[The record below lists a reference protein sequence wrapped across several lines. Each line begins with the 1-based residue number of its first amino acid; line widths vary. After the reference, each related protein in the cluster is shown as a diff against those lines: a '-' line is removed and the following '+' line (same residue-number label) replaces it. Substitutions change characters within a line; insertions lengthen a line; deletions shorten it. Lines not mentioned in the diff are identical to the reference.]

1 MFPCIS
7 LLADCN
13 VKIFSDATGMPLNIR
28 SYLIIMSSCVSCNL
42 ISKTLKCGDED
53 ERYNSTAKSQGHVLS
68 DLYSSFWIDASHI
81 ANEWALVLIW
91 QPEDLKILYHGISYS
106 ISNGITDKHSL
117 IWYDIISNLD
127 SLLNLNFC
135 AKNQIR
141 FLRSQNFPQSL
152 VPFPFLHYTLTSSPS
167 HCEHWTLCPEEP
179 FQELSFHLVTL

>member
-1 MFPCIS
+1 MKMNVRIAQQRVKDMFSLIFTAHFESMHRIYCEWMSPCTTH
-7 LLADCN
+7 LT
-13 VKIFSDATGMPLNIR
+13 TGGFENCLNI
-28 SYLIIMSSCVSCNL
+28 YCPQI
-42 ISKTLKCGDED
+42 
-53 ERYNSTAKSQGHVLS
+53 Y
-68 DLYSSFWIDASHI
+68 
-81 ANEWALVLIW
+81 
-91 QPEDLKILYHGISYS
+91 ILYHRISYS
-106 ISNGITDKHSL
+106 ILNGITDKHSL

-179 FQELSFHLVTL
+179 LEELSFHLVTL